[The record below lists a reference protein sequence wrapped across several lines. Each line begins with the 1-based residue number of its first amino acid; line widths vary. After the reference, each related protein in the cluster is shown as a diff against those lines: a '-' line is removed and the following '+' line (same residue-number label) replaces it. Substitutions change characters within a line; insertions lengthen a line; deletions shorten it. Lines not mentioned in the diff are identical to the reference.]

1 MTTAARP
8 LSLRLRTERGFRL
21 DAVFWLSLYLL
32 VLFAV
37 PAKQVLAP
45 LGSAGAPS
53 MVFGLASFLLW
64 MLLGVG
70 TSRPGPLQVHPIRI
84 ALGLFAFSVGLTY
97 IIVMARP
104 INGDEVSPADVA
116 LLSLLAWSG
125 TLLVAHDGIPSRA
138 RFDTLVRRM
147 ALCGGALAA
156 LGLAQVVSGQA
167 FVDRFTI
174 PGLTGSGELGLTWR
188 GGLFRPA
195 GTAAHPLEYGV
206 LVMMLLPIALHV
218 ALHHKERSPRAR
230 WAPAVLLVLLIPL
243 TGSRSAYIGAVIG
256 AGILM
261 IGWPARRRAVVA
273 GLGVVGA
280 IGAFAAAPNVADSIL
295 GLFTDVSDD
304 PSITSRTDSFGLAGE
319 FIARN
324 PLFGRGLGTFLPK
337 YRIFDNQYLLLL
349 VTIGIVGTALFLAVW
364 LVTVGSLLRV
374 RAMSSDD
381 RTRDLALALVASVTV
396 GFVSLSFFDAFAF
409 PMTMGALF
417 LVLGMAGALRK
428 LESTWEPVFVPQAGL
443 ATHSG
448 GW

>member
-21 DAVFWLSLYLL
+21 DAVFWLSVYLV

-53 MVFGLASFLLW
+53 MVFGLGSFLLW
-64 MLLGVG
+64 LLLGVG
-70 TSRPGPLQVHPIRI
+70 TSRPGPLQVHPVRT

-147 ALCGGALAA
+147 ALCGGVLAA

-174 PGLTGSGELGLTWR
+174 PGLTGTGDLGLTWR

-218 ALHHKERSPRAR
+218 ALHHKERSPRVR
-230 WAPAVLLVLLIPL
+230 WTPAVLLVLLIPL
-243 TGSRSAYIGAVIG
+243 TGSRSAYIGAAIG
-256 AGILM
+256 AGIVM
-261 IGWPARRRAVVA
+261 IGWPAKRRAVVA
-273 GLGVVGA
+273 ILGGVGVLA
-280 IGAFAAAPNVADSIL
+280 AFAAAPNVADSIL

-304 PSITSRTDSFGLAGE
+304 PSITSRTDSFGLAEE

-374 RAMSSDD
+374 RALSSDE

-428 LESTWEPVFVPQAGL
+428 LESTWEPVFVPQGGL
-443 ATHSG
+443 STHRG